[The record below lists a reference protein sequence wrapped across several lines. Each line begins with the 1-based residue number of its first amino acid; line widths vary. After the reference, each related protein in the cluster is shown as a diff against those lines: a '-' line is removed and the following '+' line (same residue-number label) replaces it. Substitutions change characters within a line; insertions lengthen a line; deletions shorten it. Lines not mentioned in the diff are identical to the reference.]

1 MPGFFFVLYAPKF
14 AHHPLGKTK
23 ETRQGNCQINP
34 IPEWLGENKRTFPVT
49 TIASD
54 FLSFSHGPSFVSFGF
69 FSWKL
74 QIIIIIHFFLL
85 LLLRIMLAPSVAA
98 FNSAVVTA
106 RLFSWWLQVITQRSH
121 QGRTWFLFRYCPR
134 SRRNGI
140 ESNETELDPV
150 IIHVWISQ
158 SACRG
163 GEGGGENNP
172 HKHTTSAC

>member
-1 MPGFFFVLYAPKF
+1 MINRKQNKCHLRVPSPSFYDWAIKTIDIGDASVVRLDTKIIETRRRGRRKEKKYAWFFFVLYAPKF

-34 IPEWLGENKRTFPVT
+34 IPEWLGGNKRTFPVT

-69 FSWKL
+69 FSWKF

-106 RLFSWWLQVITQRSH
+106 RLFS
-121 QGRTWFLFRYCPR
+121 
-134 SRRNGI
+134 
-140 ESNETELDPV
+140 
-150 IIHVWISQ
+150 
-158 SACRG
+158 
-163 GEGGGENNP
+163 
-172 HKHTTSAC
+172 